1 MSFSSNQYEINV
13 WKQIAFLDFYAFI
26 LGMFAGLSFLTRVLK
41 NILER
46 LHIGNDT
53 EDDSLEE
60 NPSLEL
66 VGKNNLSAYPK
77 Y

>member
-1 MSFSSNQYEINV
+1 MAFSSSQYEINV

-46 LHIGNDT
+46 LHIGNET
-53 EDDSLEE
+53 EDEVSED
-60 NPSLEL
+60 NPNLEL
-66 VGKNNLSAYPK
+66 VSKNNMSAVAN
-77 Y
+77 